1 MFKFLVKVVV
11 VVLAI
16 QAGMGY
22 LKKQEI
28 ISGNIKINYPVLKE
42 KILKLIPTEKIA
54 EKVQNAVTSQ
64 IKQAVSSKI
73 DDWQRDSIG
82 SSQPDF
88 VASPQ
93 QKMLVHVVIEGET
106 LGELSEAYD
115 VPADVIKKIN
125 KIKDERDL
133 TVGKQ
138 LKIPARGRNV
148 T

>member
-73 DDWQRDSIG
+73 DDWQRDSFG
-82 SSQPDF
+82 GSQPDF

-133 TVGKQ
+133 AVGKQ